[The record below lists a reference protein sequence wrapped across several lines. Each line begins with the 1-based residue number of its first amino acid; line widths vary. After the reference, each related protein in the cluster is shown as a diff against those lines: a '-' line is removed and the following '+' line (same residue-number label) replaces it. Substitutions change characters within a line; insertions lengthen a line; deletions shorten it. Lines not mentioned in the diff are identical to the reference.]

1 MKKFLK
7 IFAVV
12 LLLFIAFLIAIP
24 FLFKGKIIE
33 AIKQEANKSLDAKL
47 NFGDVDLTLISSF
60 PNLKLSLQDLSI
72 IGNAPFDGDTL
83 IYTKNISIK
92 AGLYDVVSGGQT
104 NIKSIVLDNPFINIL
119 ILKDGKANYNITKES
134 KDASTGSTE
143 STAFKLAL
151 NSYEIN
157 NGKINYDD
165 RSLTFR
171 MLLNDVNHKGSG
183 DFTQDLFLLK
193 TQTEVKS
200 TDVWYGGVKYLSQVQ
215 SKLLADLDMDMK
227 NFKFTFK
234 ENELALNDL
243 STAFDGWLAMPKDDI
258 DMDLKWKVNRNDFKS
273 FMSLIPGVYSSS
285 FKDVKCT
292 GNLAMNG
299 FVKGTMTDTRMPG
312 YGLNVKIDNGNF
324 QYPSLPSAIK
334 NTLVDLKINNP
345 DGVTDHTII
354 DLKKMHV
361 EIGGDPFDAKLFVT
375 TPVSDANID
384 AMLKGKI
391 NLGNL
396 KNTVPLPQ
404 GMILT
409 GILNA
414 DMLAKGR
421 YSAIEQ
427 KRYEDFN
434 ASGTMSIADM
444 NYNDTKSGD
453 KYFIKQFMLTFNP
466 KNVTLNN
473 LEASVKNSDFKASG
487 TIDNLIG
494 YYVKNDLL
502 KGSFNVSANKIN
514 VNDWMVS
521 GATAEG
527 QAVDTSKM
535 SAMQIPANIDFDMT
549 TAIGKLI
556 YDDIIMTNVKGNI
569 VARDE
574 KLSMNNLFMNLM
586 GGSMVMDGSY
596 TAKNIKKPDYTF
608 KLNIT
613 DWDIQQTNKT
623 FNTVKKFA
631 PITSKCNGKFSIVM
645 DMLGNM
651 DEHMQPQLDKLNAY
665 GKLQSKDVT
674 LNNLTALSKI
684 ADELNMPQYKQMK
697 LSNVNISFDI
707 KNGRLFVKPFEQN
720 LSGTKSVIEGSQG
733 LDQTIAYTMK
743 LNIPLSSMGTAA
755 KGKAQSLL
763 SQLSG
768 KTGINISLPDPVPV
782 DVIIGGTVLKP
793 EIKTSFKN
801 TGANI
806 VNTIKDEIKNQ
817 VNTQIDNA
825 KEKARAEADKILK
838 EAEVKSKELRDAGY
852 QAAEEIRK
860 QGYAAADNVV
870 KEAKNPVAK
879 IAAQKL
885 AEKMKKETDKKV
897 EAAKREADD
906 KANKINEEAK
916 KKADELLK

>member
-92 AGLYDVVSGGQT
+92 VGLYDVVSGGQT

-134 KDASTGSTE
+134 KDASTSSAE
-143 STAFKLAL
+143 PTAFKLAL

-200 TDVWYGGVKYLSQVQ
+200 TDVWYGGVKYLNQVQ
-215 SKLLADLDMDMK
+215 SKLLADLDIDMK

-334 NTLVDLKINNP
+334 NTIVDLKINNP

-434 ASGTMSIADM
+434 ASGTMSVAEM

-473 LEASVKNSDFKASG
+473 LEATVKNTDFKATG

-494 YYVKNDLL
+494 YYVKDDLL
-502 KGSFNVSANKIN
+502 KGAFTLVANKIN

-521 GATAEG
+521 GATSEG

-535 SAMQIPANIDFDMT
+535 SVVQIPANIDFDIT

-586 GGSMVMDGSY
+586 GGAMVMNGTYS
-596 TAKNIKKPDYTF
+596 AKILRN
-608 KLNIT
+608 
-613 DWDIQQTNKT
+613 
-623 FNTVKKFA
+623 
-631 PITSKCNGKFSIVM
+631 PIT
-645 DMLGNM
+645 
-651 DEHMQPQLDKLNAY
+651 H
-665 GKLQSKDVT
+665 
-674 LNNLTALSKI
+674 LT
-684 ADELNMPQYKQMK
+684 
-697 LSNVNISFDI
+697 
-707 KNGRLFVKPFEQN
+707 
-720 LSGTKSVIEGSQG
+720 
-733 LDQTIAYTMK
+733 
-743 LNIPLSSMGTAA
+743 
-755 KGKAQSLL
+755 
-763 SQLSG
+763 
-768 KTGINISLPDPVPV
+768 
-782 DVIIGGTVLKP
+782 
-793 EIKTSFKN
+793 
-801 TGANI
+801 
-806 VNTIKDEIKNQ
+806 
-817 VNTQIDNA
+817 
-825 KEKARAEADKILK
+825 
-838 EAEVKSKELRDAGY
+838 
-852 QAAEEIRK
+852 
-860 QGYAAADNVV
+860 
-870 KEAKNPVAK
+870 
-879 IAAQKL
+879 
-885 AEKMKKETDKKV
+885 
-897 EAAKREADD
+897 
-906 KANKINEEAK
+906 
-916 KKADELLK
+916 